1 MEKVKTTLSMCA
13 KALQKST
20 VVFNEMKDKGLYFD
34 IAVYSMYFC
43 CDTIFFL
50 LNDIPT

>member
-13 KALQKST
+13 KALQKHT
-20 VVFNEMKDKGLYFD
+20 MVFNEMKDKGLYFD
-34 IAVYSMYFC
+34 IVYSTFVVIQY
-43 CDTIFFL
+43 FFL